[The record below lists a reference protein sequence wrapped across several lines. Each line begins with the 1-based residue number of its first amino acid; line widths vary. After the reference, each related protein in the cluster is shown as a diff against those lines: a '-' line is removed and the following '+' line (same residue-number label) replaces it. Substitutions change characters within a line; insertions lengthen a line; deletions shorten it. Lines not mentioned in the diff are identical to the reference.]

1 MNLIFNPK
9 IDVLILEHRSTPNR
23 DTNMMAIMYGELK
36 YNRNLN
42 VKVGSRYFWRSL
54 VLAHRPAI
62 VLIASSTGAFV
73 LNEISK
79 YCSALGVKVISCV
92 SEGHFIDKPGVL
104 DEFIWGWNKEKKLYV
119 HKQLFW
125 TKKSLELACRYDS
138 KFREIGEVTG
148 PVHFDLYPYKDECE
162 QCDFETIKTVGIAGW
177 TFAKFCNPSD
187 GDFELNQKLFGR
199 ESCERTRLDGIK
211 FNEII
216 SQLCLA
222 YPSVMF
228 LFKDHPSNRFG
239 LEGAGV
245 DGLDALDNFYFIRGD
260 LELHELIAK
269 CDVWLSYESTTNIEA
284 WHSGI
289 PTIVVNPSGP
299 IYERSSLHRG
309 SLVVENFEELRVYM
323 DDIKFLN
330 TSFNDENLV
339 NERQDVIAEIQDS
352 VDGKSRLRAG
362 DAICIALNKCKSESQ
377 KLIFSFT
384 YLEKTLRETVYW
396 YTVIPLSKVSSRFK
410 LLEKEKRVWR
420 LKEFISLSIK
430 YHEELN
436 EVKFEK

>member
-1 MNLIFNPK
+1 MNLILNPK

-42 VKVGSRYFWRSL
+42 VKAGSRYFWRCL
-54 VLAHRPAI
+54 VLLHRPAI
-62 VLIASSTGAFV
+62 VLIASSTGAFI

-79 YCSALGVKVISCV
+79 YCSALGVKVICCV

-104 DEFIWGWNKEKKLYV
+104 DQFIWGWNKEKKLYV

-125 TKKSLELACRYDS
+125 TKKSLDLACRYDF

-148 PVHFDLYPYKDECE
+148 PIHFDLYQRKDESE
-162 QCDFETIKTVGIAGW
+162 QRDLETITTVGIAGW
-177 TFAKFCNPSD
+177 TFGKFSNPSD
-187 GDFELNQKLFGR
+187 RDYDLRMKLFGR
-199 ESCERTRLDGIK
+199 ESCERTRLDGIQ

-216 SQLCLA
+216 LQLCLA
-222 YPSVMF
+222 YPSVKF
-228 LFKDHPSNRFG
+228 LFKDHPSNHYG

-245 DGLDALDNFYFIRGD
+245 VGLDAFDNFHFIQGD

-269 CDVWLSYESTTNIEA
+269 CDVWLSYESTTNVEA

-289 PTIVVNPSGP
+289 PTIVVNPSGRVN
-299 IYERSSLHRG
+299 ERSSLHRG
-309 SLVVENFEELRVYM
+309 SLVVENFDELRVFI
-323 DDIKFLN
+323 DDSKSLLQ
-330 TSFNDENLV
+330 SFNHENLAFER
-339 NERQDVIAEIQDS
+339 NEVIAEIQDS
-352 VDGKSRLRAG
+352 VDGKSRLRAA
-362 DAICIALNKCKSESQ
+362 DAVCIASNECQSESQ

-396 YTVIPLSKVSSRFK
+396 FMVIPLSKFSSRFK